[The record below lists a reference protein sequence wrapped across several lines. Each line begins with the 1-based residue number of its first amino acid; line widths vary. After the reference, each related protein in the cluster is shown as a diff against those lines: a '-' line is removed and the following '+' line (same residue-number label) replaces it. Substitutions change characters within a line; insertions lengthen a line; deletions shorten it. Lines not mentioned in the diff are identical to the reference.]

1 MKAKAV
7 FQFSALLSARV
18 RERWPAFCF
27 CQKAALCCGCASCA
41 LSWGKA
47 DLRRTAETALA
58 RTIRSL
64 RGALDLGSLRRPSRP
79 PAVEIPIHFVESDI
93 CTLCTYTDCTD
104 CILNSVVS
112 RWCRLISFVGGS
124 VDGPPRS
131 SFECANLRQLDWGAE
146 VVFARTF

>member
-1 MKAKAV
+1 MVCEKQAKAL

-18 RERWPAFCF
+18 RERRPAFCF
-27 CQKAALCCGCASCA
+27 CQKAALWCGCA

-47 DLRRTAETALA
+47 DLRRTAKTALE

-93 CTLCTYTDCTD
+93 YLG
-104 CILNSVVS
+104 LNE
-112 RWCRLISFVGGS
+112 
-124 VDGPPRS
+124 VDGDFYSGVNVTDDAASKIRS
-131 SFECANLRQLDWGAE
+131 QHSLFSGR
-146 VVFARTF
+146 RR